1 MWVYRANG
9 NLRTWVD
16 IVLRRHGGR
25 FATHHVLSL
34 TWVWLSR
41 NFRKVERIVRS
52 LTAGRLAAARVD
64 LEGELRQ
71 DGRRRCGG
79 GSCSGACRCT
89 ATGRERPRE
98 ARPNAADYGV
108 LSIGFTLNPRL
119 AAGIPHPR
127 PRRGRGGIRLPK
139 QAERFV
145 HGQSRMDW
153 QDKDMLVIDDV
164 SMLGARTLHAM
175 NEAAL
180 PAPRIAARFRGCPYR
195 SLL

>member
-1 MWVYRANG
+1 MGV
-9 NLRTWVD
+9 
-16 IVLRRHGGR
+16 
-25 FATHHVLSL
+25 
-34 TWVWLSR
+34 LSR

-52 LTAGRLAAARVD
+52 LTAERLAAARVD

-79 GSCSGACRCT
+79 AAQVPVAVRPP
-89 ATGRERPRE
+89 AER
-98 ARPNAADYGV
+98 G
-108 LSIGFTLNPRL
+108 PRL

-127 PRRGRGGIRLPK
+127 PRRGRGVSRKPWKCVQTRLANLDGIRLPK

-164 SMLGARTLHAM
+164 SMLGARTHRYINA
-175 NEAAL
+175 NIEQ
-180 PAPRIAARFRGCPYR
+180 RI
-195 SLL
+195 SVD